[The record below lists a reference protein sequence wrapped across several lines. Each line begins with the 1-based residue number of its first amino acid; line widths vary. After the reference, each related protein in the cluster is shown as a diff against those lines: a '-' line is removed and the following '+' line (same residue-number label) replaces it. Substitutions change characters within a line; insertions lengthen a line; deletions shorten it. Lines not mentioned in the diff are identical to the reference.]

1 MPRYAFDV
9 IACITFQRRF
19 GFMEEKKDVG
29 GMIEAISAAFPY
41 MATVGQLP
49 ALHPWL
55 RGNKKLMK
63 LLKYLRPNQPHPF
76 LDILKVC
83 SYTQM
88 LSCTVNLSVG
98 CLGRRHLEPRFSQK
112 PVLIFSPA

>member
-1 MPRYAFDV
+1 
-9 IACITFQRRF
+9 
-19 GFMEEKKDVG
+19 MEEKKDIG
-29 GMIEAISAAFPY
+29 GMIEATGAAFPY

-76 LDILKVC
+76 LDILKVGPD
-83 SYTQM
+83 TF
-88 LSCTVNLSVG
+88 
-98 CLGRRHLEPRFSQK
+98 LGICRFFPSRTNITLDHRRRGRP
-112 PVLIFSPA
+112 I